1 MSTTTVPTTAYVYRP
16 EALLRLKQRRRR
28 ILAPVLVMMMAL
40 IIALS
45 LVMFAPSTNS
55 FRVLFALVTFFS
67 IAVAYIALATTR
79 AIMERTE
86 RAWSN
91 YRLVIDESGIDRIQN
106 ETSEFRLEFSEIETI
121 EDTPGVGIRLNPGNS
136 LRSIFI
142 PEAIEHYADLR
153 KQVFERSKAPVR
165 LRRFIWLPLIVGAIC
180 GGIILN
186 FVLTSFDMPWLL
198 PFASVSI
205 SGLVWIFVLIQRN
218 PNFSQTTRS
227 TSWCYLALAGLCA
240 WRIWYLMHRM

>member
-1 MSTTTVPTTAYVYRP
+1 MSATTVPTTAYVYRP
-16 EALLRLKQRRRR
+16 EALLRLKQRRKR
-28 ILAPVLVMMMAL
+28 ILAPVLVMMMTL

-45 LVMFAPSTNS
+45 LVMYAPTTNS
-55 FRVLFALVTFFS
+55 FRSLFALVTFFS

-79 AIMERTE
+79 SIMERTE

-91 YRLVIDESGIDRIQN
+91 YRLVVDEKGIERVQN
-106 ETSEFRLEFSEIETI
+106 ETPEFRLEFSEIETI
-121 EDTPGVGIRLNPGNS
+121 EETRGAGIRLNPGNS

-142 PEAIEHYADLR
+142 PEAIEHYAELR
-153 KQVFERSKAPVR
+153 KQVFEKSKARVR
-165 LRRFIWLPLIVGAIC
+165 LRRFIWLPSVIGAVC

-186 FVLTSFDMPWLL
+186 FVLTGFDMPWLL
-198 PFASVSI
+198 PFASISI

-218 PNFSQTTRS
+218 PNFSRTMRS

-240 WRIWYLMHRM
+240 WRIWYILHHM

>member
-1 MSTTTVPTTAYVYRP
+1 MNTSAVPTTAYVYRP
-16 EALLRLKQRRRR
+16 EALLRLKQRRKR
-28 ILAPVLVMMMAL
+28 ILAPVLVMMMTL
-40 IIALS
+40 IIAFS
-45 LVMFAPSTNS
+45 LVMYAPTTNS
-55 FRVLFALVTFFS
+55 FRGLFALVTFFS

-91 YRLVIDESGIDRIQN
+91 YRLVVDENGIVRIQN
-106 ETSEFRLEFSEIETI
+106 ETPEFRLEFSEISTI
-121 EDTPGVGIRLNPGNS
+121 EETRGAGIRLNPGNS
-136 LRSIFI
+136 LRSIYI
-142 PEAIEHYADLR
+142 PEAVEHYAELHRLILD
-153 KQVFERSKAPVR
+153 RSKAPVR
-165 LRRFIWLPLIVGAIC
+165 LRRFIWLPSIIGAIC
-180 GGIILN
+180 GGVILN

-218 PNFSQTTRS
+218 PNFSRTMRS

-240 WRIWYLMHRM
+240 WRIWYILHRM

>member
-1 MSTTTVPTTAYVYRP
+1 MSTASVPTNTYVYRP
-16 EALLRLKQRRRR
+16 EALLRLKQRRKR
-28 ILAPVLVMMMAL
+28 ILAPVLAMMMTL

-45 LVMFAPSTNS
+45 LVMFAPISKS
-55 FRVLFALVTFFS
+55 FRSLFALVTFFS

-79 AIMERTE
+79 SVMERTE

-91 YRLVIDESGIDRIQN
+91 YRLLVDENGIQRIQN
-106 ETSEFRLEFSEIETI
+106 ETPEFRLDFSDIETI

-142 PEAIEHYADLR
+142 PEAIELYAELR
-153 KQVFERSKAPVR
+153 KQVLERSNAPVR
-165 LRRFIWLPLIVGAIC
+165 LRRFIWLPLIVGAVC
-180 GGIILN
+180 GGIILT
-186 FVLTSFDMPWLL
+186 FVLTSFDLPWLL
-198 PFASVSI
+198 PFASLSI

-218 PNFSQTTRS
+218 PNFSQSTRS

-240 WRIWYLMHRM
+240 WRIWFLMHRM